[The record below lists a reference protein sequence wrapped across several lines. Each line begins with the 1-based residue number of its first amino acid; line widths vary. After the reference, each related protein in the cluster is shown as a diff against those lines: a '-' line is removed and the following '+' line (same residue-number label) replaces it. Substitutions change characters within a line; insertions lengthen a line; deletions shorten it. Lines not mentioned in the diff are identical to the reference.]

1 MLSRSIGPKLARF
14 GFAVLGGAM
23 VFATVTGAAASDTV
37 RPAASLPPVVS
48 PSTALPA
55 ASGERATLL
64 ITGSTLIKPFTD
76 AIMQRLMQNAGLPPA
91 VILPTGTGK
100 GVKAFCAG
108 VGIDTPDI
116 VAVSRRMRHREYEEC
131 TANGVTDIVEIQI
144 GYEALVVISRLD
156 DSISLSLDDFYRGI
170 AEELPDGDEFL
181 ENTYKTWRDIRPGL
195 PDTPIGFILPSRDLG
210 ARGFFSDRFL
220 QGACRNIFEIKSI
233 FSAEERVRQCVNM
246 RDDNRIVEVG
256 VPFVENVRK
265 ALMAAKPGTL
275 AVTSFR
281 HAQELSDVAQ
291 IVAFD
296 GSVPTYE
303 TIADRE
309 YDFTRPLYYY
319 VKRAHVKDYM
329 GRGPVLGLR
338 EFITEVTRE
347 TTFGRDGYLA
357 AIGLVPMS
365 ASERERVRYNALHL
379 YSASH

>member
-1 MLSRSIGPKLARF
+1 MLSRSIGPKLVRF
-14 GFAVLGGAM
+14 GLAVLGGAM
-23 VFATVTGAAASDTV
+23 VFATVMDATASDTI
-37 RPAASLPPVVS
+37 RPAASLAPVTS

-76 AIMQRLMQNAGLPPA
+76 VIMERLMQTAGLPPA
-91 VILPTGTGK
+91 VILPTGTSK
-100 GVKAFCAG
+100 GVKAFCKSVG
-108 VGIDTPDI
+108 VDTPDI

-131 TANGVTDIVEIQI
+131 KANGVTDIVEIQI

-156 DSISLSLDDFYRGI
+156 DNISLTLDDFYRGI
-170 AEELPDGDEFL
+170 AEELPEGDEFL
-181 ENTYKTWRDIRPGL
+181 ENTHSNWRDIRPGL
-195 PDTPIGFILPSRDLG
+195 PDTPINFILPSKDLG

-233 FSAEERVRQCVNM
+233 FSAEERVSQCVNM

-265 ALMAAKPGTL
+265 ALMAAKAGTL
-275 AVTSFR
+275 AITSFR
-281 HAQELSDVAQ
+281 HAQELSDVAR

-296 GSVPTYE
+296 GLTPTYE
-303 TIADRE
+303 TIAERR

-329 GRGPVLGLR
+329 GNGPVLGLR

-365 ASERERVRYNALHL
+365 ASERERVRYDALHL
-379 YSASH
+379 YSVSH